1 MRKRIHAL
9 VAVLGIA
16 TAVFVVAAPAYAA
29 ETGTEPKF
37 THEAG
42 KQCYEKAIKGGD
54 FVPDDCQKA
63 PSPLLPAANEI
74 AWGSA
79 AFVVLFLAMWKFGVP
94 AVKNMEKAREDRIRN
109 DLEGAESAK
118 ADAETEKAQYL
129 AQIAGAK
136 EEAGRLIEEA
146 RQAAESVRTDLVAR
160 AEQEA
165 NDIRSRAQADIA
177 NQRDQAMAQLRTD
190 VASLSIDLAG
200 RIVER
205 NLDSDTNRQLV
216 DSFIDQVSG
225 SN

>member
-1 MRKRIHAL
+1 MQKRIRAL
-9 VAVLGIA
+9 IAVLGIA
-16 TAVFVVAAPAYAA
+16 VAVFVVAAPAYAA
-29 ETGTEPKF
+29 ETETEPHF

-42 KQCYEKAIKGGD
+42 KECFEKAIKGGD

-63 PSPLLPAANEI
+63 PSPLLPDVNEI
-74 AWGSA
+74 LWGSA
-79 AFVVLFLAMWKFGVP
+79 AFLVLLVAMWKFGVP

-109 DLEGAESAK
+109 DLEGAEKAK
-118 ADAETEKAQYL
+118 ADAESEKAQYL

-136 EEAGRLIEEA
+136 DEAGRIIEEA
-146 RQAAESVRTDLVAR
+146 RQAAETVRTDLIAR

-165 NDIRSRAQADIA
+165 NDIRARAQADIS
-177 NQRDQAMAQLRTD
+177 NQRNQAMAQLRTD